1 MRDGVKEFERDVA
14 NRVLKEPAQD
24 TSLSSAM
31 ATAKDPTVCLF
42 AEGDEFE
49 IGDGKESR
57 SRFPPPNANLAID
70 EPSRA
75 HTIRSPRQ
83 WPFCKSWTMLYRLP
97 RRWSATVPSGTYSYT
112 RRRCSRT
119 KGDEVL
125 VADGRE
131 DVDLADE
138 PLHEPAVGSCL
149 IA

>member
-1 MRDGVKEFERDVA
+1 
-14 NRVLKEPAQD
+14 
-24 TSLSSAM
+24 M

-70 EPSRA
+70 GPSRA
-75 HTIRSPRQ
+75 HTIASPRQ
-83 WPFCKSWTMLYRLP
+83 MLYRLP
-97 RRWSATVPSGTYSYT
+97 RRWSATVPYT

-119 KGDEVL
+119 TGDEVL

-138 PLHEPAVGSCL
+138 PLHEPAVGSCV